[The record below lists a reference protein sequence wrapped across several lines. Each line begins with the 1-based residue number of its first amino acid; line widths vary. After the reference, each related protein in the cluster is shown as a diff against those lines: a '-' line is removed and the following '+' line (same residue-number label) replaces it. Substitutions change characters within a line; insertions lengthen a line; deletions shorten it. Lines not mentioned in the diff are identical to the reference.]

1 MHARTGASTRVR
13 TCTLMQAAAPSSSLH
28 TSIVPPSSL
37 TSTSTSARPR
47 RTARRLSSRCD
58 LISSSSSVARCAK
71 AAPRERTHVVSA
83 RTSAHAHAHAHAH
96 ARTPMRTPTCACT
109 CLAASSAAVCA
120 SPDDAELARRSRSSA
135 RAPSSDCSVASSL
148 ACTSEHTW
156 CETATCPCPCAHE
169 TMPMPKP
176 MRACPCVPTCPCCG
190 PCPRAMC
197 VVYLRLGVF
206 ALGLLKL
213 LLERR
218 RLELEHL
225 HRARTVQRAQRT
237 GAAKLSAA
245 PHAWGVR
252 EHRARAGTPL
262 ASTPWHAPPP
272 RYSHPPPPPSPPPA
286 PPASAPPRRRQR
298 ASR

>member
-156 CETATCPCPCAHE
+156 CETATCPCPCAHAHA
-169 TMPMPKP
+169 P
-176 MRACPCVPTCPCCG
+176 MRPCPCLSPCVRAHVCPHAHAVAPAHVLCVWCTCVLECSPSAFSSCCSSDD
-190 PCPRAMC
+190 
-197 VVYLRLGVF
+197 
-206 ALGLLKL
+206 ALNSNTCIA
-213 LLERR
+213 
-218 RLELEHL
+218 
-225 HRARTVQRAQRT
+225 RARCSEPSAQGQRSSVLRRT
-237 GAAKLSAA
+237 
-245 PHAWGVR
+245 PGV
-252 EHRARAGTPL
+252 
-262 ASTPWHAPPP
+262 
-272 RYSHPPPPPSPPPA
+272 
-286 PPASAPPRRRQR
+286 
-298 ASR
+298 